1 MYGRGPPDHDVAGR
15 AAVDGAAARR
25 SRGRGHPHR
34 SGAQRA
40 GREAATRS
48 PDVVADHPRFLDAWA
63 ALGDAATDP
72 VERYAAYRV
81 GYHRGLD
88 ALRANGWRGSGY
100 VRWAEPT
107 NVGFLRCV
115 RGLQAMAAAIGE
127 TDEAERCA
135 QFLQQL
141 DPAGP
146 PVVRPP
152 AIGGAVLCGGRSSRF
167 GTDKA
172 LVEVDGRPMAEQVA
186 AVLETAGCAPVVF
199 VGGDG
204 DRLTAMTGREV
215 VADTWPGEGP
225 LGAVVDALR
234 WFDRLDHGGVVVA
247 ACDLPELTVEA
258 VQAVAGEDGAVAVA
272 VAGRPHPSLAYWPTS
287 TADEVEAL
295 FRSGVRAVH
304 EALDALGAT
313 RVAVAAAALHNVNRP
328 SDLGD

>member
-1 MYGRGPPDHDVAGR
+1 
-15 AAVDGAAARR
+15 
-25 SRGRGHPHR
+25 
-34 SGAQRA
+34 
-40 GREAATRS
+40 
-48 PDVVADHPRFLDAWA
+48 
-63 ALGDAATDP
+63 
-72 VERYAAYRV
+72 
-81 GYHRGLD
+81 
-88 ALRANGWRGSGY
+88 
-100 VRWAEPT
+100 
-107 NVGFLRCV
+107 
-115 RGLQAMAAAIGE
+115 
-127 TDEAERCA
+127 
-135 QFLQQL
+135 
-141 DPAGP
+141 
-146 PVVRPP
+146 VRPP

-186 AVLETAGCAPVVF
+186 AVLETAGCVPVVF

-204 DRLTAMTGREV
+204 DRLTAITGREV

-272 VAGRPHPSLAYWPTS
+272 VAGRLHPSLAYWPTS